1 MLGGTFGK
9 GQCMSGTHRRGR
21 SALAVSSI
29 ATTSVAAAMAVVP
42 LSLVSPT
49 VATAADS
56 GTESY
61 IVQIA
66 AAPLASY
73 AGGTQ
78 GLAATKP
85 QAGKK
90 VDTTGPAARAYEAH
104 LKAQREAA
112 MRSAGVTPSRA
123 TKTYDVAFSGFTA
136 SLTADEATRL
146 EKTPGV
152 LNVWKDEVRTADTV
166 STPEF
171 LGLEGSTGVW
181 QQEFGGS
188 NRAGEGMII
197 GIIDS
202 GIWPESASFAA
213 LPEPRPDA
221 STIAAKWKGTCQA
234 GVATNAA
241 PVTCNNKLIGARYY
255 DAGATVQSF
264 EFRSPRDYNGHGS
277 HTASTSGG
285 NHGVPATINGAP
297 VGDVSGMAPQARIAA
312 YKALW
317 ATPDGRASGST
328 SNLVKAIDDAV
339 ADGVDVINYSISGS
353 TSSVVGADEL
363 AFLGATDAGVF
374 VATSAG
380 NSGDTVG
387 VSSVA
392 HNSPWTMT
400 VAAST
405 HDRGVSKTL
414 TLGNGATYQGLGVGA
429 GVGPAPLV
437 VSSAVGLAGANPTN
451 VTLCFPGTLD
461 PAKVAGKIVVCDRG
475 VNDRVAKSLAV
486 KQAGGVGMV
495 LANTSAAQSL
505 NADFHSVPSIHV
517 DSAAGT
523 ATKAYVT
530 SAGSAATAT
539 ISAVDPTPMRAP
551 EMAGFSSYGPA
562 IAGGGDLLKPD
573 ITAPGVD
580 VIAAVSPAGDSGGN
594 SFNALSGTS
603 MSTPHIAGIAALIM
617 QAHPTWTPTW
627 VKSALMTTATTLDNQ
642 GKPIQRAG
650 KDATPLDYGSGHV
663 RPAPAFNPG
672 VVFDA
677 DSSDWIA
684 YGCAIGQVQLITNA
698 GFCDTLPAM
707 DPSDLNYPSIAIG
720 QLAGQQTVTRTLTNV
735 EGRASQY
742 ALAVDA
748 PAGFTATVSPSK
760 VTIPP
765 GQSRSFKVTLTR
777 TTAAFGTWAFGSLTA
792 SGNRGQVATSPIAV
806 KPVSAAAPTEMT
818 IPQSGGSIT
827 VTPGFGGTLS
837 TSVKGLAAGQ
847 VQTVTTPKPSNTTAT
862 VVIPAGTSVA
872 RFATYDADYPAGTDI
887 DIVVRRGAT
896 VVGES
901 GGGTSEESVTLTS
914 PVAATYTVTIDYFD
928 GATDTLP
935 VKLVSYAVPSSAV
948 GNLTVSPASQAVT
961 VGQPATVQL
970 VTSGLTAGT
979 RYLGR
984 VDFSDGTTDVAR
996 TLVNVSP

>member
-1 MLGGTFGK
+1 
-9 GQCMSGTHRRGR
+9 MSLTHRRGR
-21 SALAVSSI
+21 PALAVSAI
-29 ATTSVAAAMAVVP
+29 ATASAVAAMAAVP
-42 LSLVSPT
+42 LSLVSPAA
-49 VATAADS
+49 ATAADS
-56 GTESY
+56 ATEGY

-73 AGGTQ
+73 TGGTK

-85 QAGKK
+85 QPGTK
-90 VDTTGPAARAYEAH
+90 VDTSGPAARAYEAH

-112 MRSAGVTPSRA
+112 MRSAGVAPSRA

-136 SLTADEATRL
+136 SLTAAEAARL

-152 LNVWKDEVRTADTV
+152 LNVWKDETRTADTV
-166 STPEF
+166 STPTF
-171 LGLEGSTGVW
+171 LGLEGPTGVW
-181 QQEFGGS
+181 QQKFGGS
-188 NRAGEGMII
+188 AHAGEGMII
-197 GIIDS
+197 GVIDS

-255 DAGATVQSF
+255 DAGASVQPF

-277 HTASTSGG
+277 HTASTAGG

-297 VGDVSGMAPQARIAA
+297 VGSISGMAPQARIAA

-317 ATPDGRASGST
+317 ATPSGTASGST
-328 SNLVKAIDDAV
+328 SNLVAAIDDAV

-353 TSSVVGADEL
+353 STYVVTPDEL
-363 AFLGATDAGVF
+363 AFLGAADAGVF
-374 VATSAG
+374 VSTSAG

-387 VSSVA
+387 ASSVA

-405 HDRGVSKTL
+405 HDRGATKTL
-414 TLGNGATYQGLGVGA
+414 TLGNGAKYTGLGVGA
-429 GVGPAPLV
+429 GAGPAPLV
-437 VSSAVGLAGANPTN
+437 LSSSVGLAGKSPTD
-451 VTLCFPGTLD
+451 VVLCAPGSLD
-461 PAKVAGKIVVCDRG
+461 PAKATGKIVVCDRG
-475 VNDRVAKSLAV
+475 VYDRVAKSAAV

-505 NADFHSVPSIHV
+505 NADFHSLPTIHV
-517 DSAAGT
+517 DNVAGD
-523 ATKAYVT
+523 ATKAYVAA
-530 SAGSAATAT
+530 AGSGATAT
-539 ISAVDPTPMRAP
+539 ISAADTTPVRAP

-580 VIAAVSPAGDSGGN
+580 VIAAVSPAGDPGGN
-594 SFNALSGTS
+594 SFNAESGTS
-603 MSTPHIAGIAALIM
+603 MSAPHIAGIAALVM
-617 QAHPTWTPTW
+617 QAHPTWSPMW
-627 VKSALMTTATTLDNQ
+627 VKSALMTTATTLDNE

-663 RPAPAFNPG
+663 RPAEAFNPG
-672 VVFDA
+672 VVFDS
-677 DSSDWIA
+677 DVNDWIA
-684 YGCAIGQVQLITNA
+684 YGCSIGQIQLITEA
-698 GFCDTLPAM
+698 GYCDTLPKI
-707 DPSDLNYPSIAIG
+707 DPSDLNYPSIAVG

-742 ALAVDA
+742 ALSVDA
-748 PAGFTATVSPSK
+748 PTGFTATVSPSK

-777 TTAAFGTWAFGSLTA
+777 TTAPFGTWAFGSLTA
-792 SGNRGQVATSPIAV
+792 SGNRGQAATSPIAV
-806 KPVSAAAPTEMT
+806 KPVAAAAPAEVT
-818 IPQSGGSIT
+818 IPQSGGSVT

-837 TSVKGLAAGQ
+837 TSVKGLAQGD
-847 VQTVTTPKPSNTTAT
+847 VQTVPTTKPVNTTAT
-862 VVIPAGTSVA
+862 VVIPAGTAVA
-872 RFATYDADYPAGTDI
+872 RFATYDADYPAGTDV
-887 DIVVRRGAT
+887 DIEVRRGGT
-896 VVGES
+896 LVGS
-901 GGGTSEESVTLTS
+901 SAGGTAEESVTLPN
-914 PVAATYTVTIDYFD
+914 PVAGTYTVTIDYFD
-928 GATDTLP
+928 GTPSTLP
-935 VKLVSYAVPSSAV
+935 VKLTSYAVPSGAV
-948 GNLTVSPASQAVT
+948 GNLTVDPASQAVT
-961 VGQPATVQL
+961 VGQPATFTL
-970 VTSGLTAGT
+970 ATSGLTAGT

-984 VDFSDGTTDVAR
+984 VDFSDGTSDVAR
-996 TLVNVSP
+996 TLVAVSP

>member
-1 MLGGTFGK
+1 
-9 GQCMSGTHRRGR
+9 MSLTHRRGR

-29 ATTSVAAAMAVVP
+29 ATASVAAAMAVVP
-42 LSLVSPT
+42 LSLVSPAA
-49 VATAADS
+49 ATAAGS
-56 GTESY
+56 GTQGY
-61 IVQIA
+61 IVQLA

-73 AGGTQ
+73 AGGTK

-90 VDTTGPAARAYEAH
+90 VDTTGPAAQAYEAH
-104 LKAQREAA
+104 LKAQRDAA

-136 SLTADEATRL
+136 SLTADEAARL

-152 LNVWKDEVRTADTV
+152 LNVWKDEMRTADTV
-166 STPEF
+166 STPTF
-171 LGLEGSTGVW
+171 LGLEGATGVW
-181 QQEFGGS
+181 QQKFGGS
-188 NRAGEGMII
+188 DHAGEGMII
-197 GIIDS
+197 GVIDS
-202 GIWPESASFAA
+202 GIGPESASFAA
-213 LPEPRPDA
+213 LSEPRPDA
-221 STIAAKWKGTCQA
+221 ATIASKWKGTCQA

-255 DAGATVQSF
+255 DTGAAVEPF
-264 EFRSPRDYNGHGS
+264 EFRSPRDYDGHGS
-277 HTASTSGG
+277 HTASTAGG
-285 NHGVPATINGAP
+285 NHGVAATINGAP
-297 VGDVSGMAPQARIAA
+297 VGAISGMAPQARIAA

-317 ATPDGRASGST
+317 TTPAGTASGST
-328 SNLVKAIDDAV
+328 SNLVAAIDDAV

-353 TSSVVGADEL
+353 STYIVTADEL
-363 AFLGATDAGVF
+363 AFLGAADAGVF

-387 VSSVA
+387 ASSVA

-437 VSSAVGLAGANPTN
+437 VSSGVGLAGADATE
-451 VTLCFPGTLD
+451 VRLCFPGTLD
-461 PAKVAGKIVVCDRG
+461 PAKVTGKIVVCDRG

-517 DSAAGT
+517 DNVSGAA
-523 ATKAYVT
+523 AKAYVST
-530 SAGSAATAT
+530 AGASATAT
-539 ISAVDPTPMRAP
+539 ISAVDTTPMRAP

-603 MSTPHIAGIAALIM
+603 MSSPHIAGIAALVM
-617 QAHPTWTPTW
+617 QAHPTWSPMW

-642 GKPIQRAG
+642 GKPIQRSG

-663 RPAPAFNPG
+663 RPAEAFNPG
-672 VVFDA
+672 VVFDS
-677 DSSDWIA
+677 DVNDWIA
-684 YGCAIGQVQLITNA
+684 YGCSIGQIQLITAA
-698 GFCDTLPAM
+698 GYCDTLPAM
-707 DPSDLNYPSIAIG
+707 DPSDLNYPSIAVG

-735 EGRASQY
+735 ESRASQY
-742 ALAVDA
+742 ALSVDA

-777 TTAAFGTWAFGSLTA
+777 TTAPFGTWAFGSLTA
-792 SGNRGQVATSPIAV
+792 SGNRGQTAKSPIAV
-806 KPVSAAAPTEMT
+806 KPVAAAAPAEVT
-818 IPQSGGSIT
+818 IPQSGGSLT
-827 VTPGFGGTLS
+827 VTPGYGGTLA
-837 TSVKGLAAGQ
+837 TSVKGLAAGD
-847 VQTVTTPKPSNTTAT
+847 VQTVPTTKPVDTTAT

-872 RFATYDADYPAGTDI
+872 RFATYDADYPAGTDV
-887 DIVVRRGAT
+887 DITVKRGST
-896 VVGES
+896 VVGTS
-901 GGGTSEESVTLTS
+901 AGGTAEESVTLTN
-914 PVAATYTVTIDYFD
+914 PVADTYTVTIDYFD
-928 GATDTLP
+928 GTPATLP
-935 VKLVSYAVPSSAV
+935 VKLVSYAVPGSAA
-948 GNLTVSPASQAVT
+948 GNLTVSPANQAVT
-961 VGQPATVQL
+961 VGQPATFQL

-984 VDFSDGTTDVAR
+984 VDFSDGTSDVAR
-996 TLVNVSP
+996 TLVAVTP